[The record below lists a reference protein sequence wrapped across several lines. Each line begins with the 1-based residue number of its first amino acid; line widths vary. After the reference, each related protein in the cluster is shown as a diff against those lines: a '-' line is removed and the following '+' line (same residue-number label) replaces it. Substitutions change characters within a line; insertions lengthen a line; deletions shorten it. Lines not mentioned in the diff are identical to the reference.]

1 MGVRPSSFKHATHG
15 HHHISLYLEAYL
27 KGLLAL
33 SVTGKG
39 ILDLLVWQSGR
50 FESIGK
56 RQTPTRSTRELNGQS
71 GG

>member
-39 ILDLLVWQSGR
+39 ILDLVVWGLGDGALINRDVTCVGS
-50 FESIGK
+50 
-56 RQTPTRSTRELNGQS
+56 
-71 GG
+71 